1 MQNCVV
7 GVKVQLKFDAILYL
21 RVVDPYKASYGVE
34 DPEYAI
40 SQLAQTTMRS
50 EVGKINLDTVF
61 KVREIVN
68 FLSN

>member
-1 MQNCVV
+1 VQNCVV